1 MRVHSAVQR
10 FALVFGVVYTVV
22 GLLGFVPG
30 VLQPPPADAR
40 PLAVATAYGYL
51 LGLFPVNVLHDVVHI
66 AVGVLGVLAANRFD
80 SARLYSRAVAIVFGV
95 LTVMGLVPGLD
106 TTLGLIPLFGADV
119 ALHALTTV
127 ASAYF
132 GWVRDESPRVE
143 MAQASA
149 ARRVA

>member
-10 FALVFGVVYTVV
+10 FALVFGIVYTIV

-30 VLQPPPADAR
+30 LLQPPPADAR
-40 PLAVATAYGYL
+40 PLAVGTAYGYL
-51 LGLFPVNVLHDVVHI
+51 LGVFPVNVLHDIVHLGL
-66 AVGVLGVLAANRFD
+66 GVLGVLAARRFD
-80 SARLYSRAVAIVFGV
+80 SARLYSRALAIVFGL

-119 ALHALTTV
+119 ALHALSTV

-132 GWVRDESPRVE
+132 GWIRDESPSAE
-143 MAQASA
+143 MAQAGAS
-149 ARRVA
+149 RRVA